1 MRFRD
6 ASDPVWA
13 IFFDP
18 GSGRLYATKS
28 LKLLLRP
35 FRPGHKNEITP
46 ILDSLISKVGR
57 DFSMITSR
65 PFRLRHD
72 MLARARSSGVWKTA
86 WKSDPALG
94 VISIQ

>member
-46 ILDSLISKVGR
+46 ILRLA
-57 DFSMITSR
+57 DFEGGAG
-65 PFRLRHD
+65 FQHD
-72 MLARARSSGVWKTA
+72 HIATLPTA
-86 WKSDPALG
+86 S
-94 VISIQ
+94 

>member
-35 FRPGHKNEITP
+35 FRPGHKNEIAAIPRLADLEGGTVFQRDHIAALP
-46 ILDSLISKVGR
+46 IAG
-57 DFSMITSR
+57 
-65 PFRLRHD
+65 
-72 MLARARSSGVWKTA
+72 
-86 WKSDPALG
+86 
-94 VISIQ
+94 